1 MALQFC
7 GCQKRTDHVGDSR
20 GERLRVRLTLFLQ
33 TRGSP
38 LLVVHNTDVKP
49 LRTYFIFGSF
59 CAAMFFFTWF
69 FIPETKGISL
79 ERMDDLFGVTRLVE
93 EKMERDEV
101 PPHND
106 STHKDISVTNG
117 EKVETIRGL

>member
-1 MALQFC
+1 MIEGKIQ
-7 GCQKRTDHVGDSR
+7 
-20 GERLRVRLTLFLQ
+20 LRCCFPFSANNWY
-33 TRGSP
+33 GFKPPKSP
-38 LLVVHNTDVKP
+38 LLVLYNTDVKP

-93 EKMERDEV
+93 EKMERDDV

-117 EKVETIRGL
+117 EKVETV